1 MYASLSEQL
10 WHLNKFKG
18 SVGKTIYIFLVETK
32 KIKFTRENANT
43 NRILNEIILNTKQ

>member
-1 MYASLSEQL
+1 MYVCVPLRTIVTFE
-10 WHLNKFKG
+10 

-32 KIKFTRENANT
+32 KIKFTRKNANT